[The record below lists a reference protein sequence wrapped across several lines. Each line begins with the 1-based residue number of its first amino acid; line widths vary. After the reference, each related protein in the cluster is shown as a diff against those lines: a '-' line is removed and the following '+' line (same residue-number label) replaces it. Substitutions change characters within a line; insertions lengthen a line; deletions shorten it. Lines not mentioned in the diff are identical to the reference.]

1 MKVRKA
7 IFDKRFFKK
16 RTIMALYA
24 TKNAFSGATVFG
36 KYVQNPKE
44 HPFGKFSEGKKAD
57 PHFAKKAVKTAS
69 LRCASALVCRKD
81 KSLCKGNMH
90 KERRKLCQKEREYSL
105 L

>member
-7 IFDKRFFKK
+7 IFDKHFWEKG
-16 RTIMALYA
+16 TIMVLYA
-24 TKNAFSGATVFG
+24 TKNAFLKCVVFG
-36 KYVQNPKE
+36 KYVQISKRR
-44 HPFGKFSEGKKAD
+44 PFGHFFKGKKAD
-57 PHFAKKAVKTAS
+57 PHFAKKAVQTAS

-90 KERRKLCQKEREYSL
+90 KERRRLCQKEREYSL

>member
-1 MKVRKA
+1 MKVLKA
-7 IFDKRFFKK
+7 IFDKRFWEKG
-16 RTIMALYA
+16 TIMVLYA
-24 TKNAFSGATVFG
+24 TKNAFLERAVFG
-36 KYVQNPKE
+36 KNVQNPKKL
-44 HPFGKFSEGKKAD
+44 PFGNYFQREESRPTFCE
-57 PHFAKKAVKTAS
+57 KAVQTAS